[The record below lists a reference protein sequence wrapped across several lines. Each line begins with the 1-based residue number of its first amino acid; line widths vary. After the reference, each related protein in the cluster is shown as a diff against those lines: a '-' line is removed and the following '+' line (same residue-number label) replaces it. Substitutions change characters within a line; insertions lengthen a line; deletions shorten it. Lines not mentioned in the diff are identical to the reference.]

1 MELKLLNSSALP
13 DQRAPTDDQK
23 LIKLLQEEL
32 RNYVSIYQIYIS
44 LMVDGLC
51 HVDVL

>member
-13 DQRAPTDDQK
+13 DQHAPTDDQK